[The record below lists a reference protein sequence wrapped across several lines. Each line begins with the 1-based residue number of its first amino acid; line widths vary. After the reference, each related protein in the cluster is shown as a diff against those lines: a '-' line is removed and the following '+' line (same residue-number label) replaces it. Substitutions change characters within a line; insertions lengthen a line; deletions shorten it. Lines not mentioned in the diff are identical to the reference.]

1 MDKPEK
7 PVAPASSAVASKELE
22 DTAAIRNRLVVVN
35 DRRVSTL
42 TAKFFA
48 FTRAAESD
56 TTTLD
61 EVELVEGQIQKE
73 FDLFDISLDKLR
85 ATADANARELQQYHS
100 LHLQRESQIARAKEE
115 LVRLKTELEHEKR
128 RRNHKEEYEAIAKI
142 INQYP
147 SRADTQRQLQALE
160 DDLASLADAKQQIE
174 DATQKRRKQFALLFD
189 CIDDLQRALRAEGE
203 EAKEDES
210 RKESVATGKRKRPA
224 AEADDKGKALADEPP
239 AVSSSAAPETARKRV
254 REVEMEEAR
263 DDETEPGEITTKEVT
278 MADGV

>member
-1 MDKPEK
+1 MGDRSKIREP
-7 PVAPASSAVASKELE
+7 SKELE

-35 DRRVSTL
+35 DRRVTTL

-48 FTRAAESD
+48 FIRAAESD

-85 ATADANARELQQYHS
+85 ATADANGRELQQYHS
-100 LHLQRESQIARAKEE
+100 LHLQREGQIARAKEE

-224 AEADDKGKALADEPP
+224 TEATDDTLKGKALADEPP
-239 AVSSSAAPETARKRV
+239 AVSSSAETARKRV

-263 DDETEPGEITTKEVT
+263 DDETEPGEITTKGLPSCCLFLLS
-278 MADGV
+278 A